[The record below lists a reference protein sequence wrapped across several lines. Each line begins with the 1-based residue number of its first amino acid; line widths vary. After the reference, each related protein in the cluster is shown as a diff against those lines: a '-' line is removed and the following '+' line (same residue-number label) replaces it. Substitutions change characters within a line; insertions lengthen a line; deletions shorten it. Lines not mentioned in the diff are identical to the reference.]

1 MSPLIITILS
11 TYQHTISWL
20 VMTTHDA
27 TQHRSSFIKRHHHHV
42 GHLHTMAKSPTI
54 RIRTRRKYYRLI
66 FTFLMALLMSTIIS
80 TALLLINVGFV
91 DGFFI
96 TLFHS
101 WKYAFIVAWPS
112 AYICAYLIQEH
123 LLSRIEFY

>member
-1 MSPLIITILS
+1 MDFSIANLMINNNHFTNGLS
-11 TYQHTISWL
+11 LYIMVTN
-20 VMTTHDA
+20 
-27 TQHRSSFIKRHHHHV
+27 KREPHYA
-42 GHLHTMAKSPTI
+42 GLSKTMAKLPTI
-54 RIRTRRKYYRLI
+54 RIRTRRRYYRLI
-66 FTFLMALLMSTIIS
+66 FTGLMALMMSSIIS